1 MFSLVF
7 IFIGHLVG
15 DELFSGW
22 LRNAKRRSLF
32 YLGVHSGVYAVTV
45 MVFIYFLMPQVF
57 ACWKTGILFASHFA
71 IDYWKCYIAK
81 VGARVDS
88 KSFWM
93 SVLDQ
98 LLHLLFLAYVIF
110 G

>member
-1 MFSLVF
+1 MLNLAG

-15 DELFSGW
+15 DGLFAKW
-22 LRNAKRRSLF
+22 LKNAKRRSLF

-45 MVFIYFLMPQVF
+45 MVFIYVFMPLVF
-57 ACWKTGILFASHFA
+57 AWWKTGVLFISHFA

-81 VGARVDS
+81 VGPRVDS
-88 KSFWM
+88 RSFWL

-98 LLHLLFLAYVIF
+98 MLHLLFLAYVIF